1 MPPDGAVWPGPTPIS
16 AAAALIS
23 TGVVNGASHGGPAYG
38 VYPGGGVEHLIGS
51 GQPEGAEAA
60 LDVGLSDPE
69 PADGEPL
76 AGPHA
81 TIAMETKAATG
92 HRLPVLRSFTWKDA
106 PVAGRVEGTGAAAM
120 EPAPTA
126 GAAGL
131 LARPSSCSHSC
142 RESCSVRL
150 SCQSLTTTRSSGVHR
165 GSSVDHQLPRSVS
178 VSVATVP

>member
-60 LDVGLSDPE
+60 LDVGLGDPE

-92 HRLPVLRSFTWKDA
+92 HRLPMLRSFTWKDA

-120 EPAPTA
+120 EPP
-126 GAAGL
+126 
-131 LARPSSCSHSC
+131 RPPEPQACSHD
-142 RESCSVRL
+142 RRHVVIL
-150 SCQSLTTTRSSGVHR
+150 
-165 GSSVDHQLPRSVS
+165 
-178 VSVATVP
+178 VASRAPCV